1 MENFLY
7 KKLEY
12 IYNNLIKQIE
22 LSEKLNIKSTELNNV
37 KLYNPCNLS
46 NFDNL
51 HYNNFIREKIGEKP
65 VYNPPLLFKVKQYN
79 IDFNKK
85 MCEYD
90 EKKKLAEEEY
100 INIYKAQRD
109 ELYSLDLKEKEEKIN
124 FYVSEINNITEE
136 LSNINNNLYCIEGL
150 STSFYTPDTIKA
162 LMEISENLYITDLK
176 ELLFKYDEFK
186 KHNELLEKINDL
198 ERKLNNSITS
208 ISNKVEIYKKEFEN
222 QVDKIY
228 RKIRDVESEID

>member
-37 KLYNPCNLS
+37 KFYNPCNLS

-65 VYNPPLLFKVKQYN
+65 IYNPPLLFKVKQYN

-109 ELYSLDLKEKEEKIN
+109 ELYFLDLKEKEEKIN

-150 STSFYTPDTIKA
+150 STSFYTPDTIKT

-198 ERKLNNSITS
+198 ERELNNSITS

-222 QVDKIY
+222 QVDEIYSKI
-228 RKIRDVESEID
+228 IAVESEID

>member
-37 KLYNPCNLS
+37 KLYSPCNLS

-51 HYNNFIREKIGEKP
+51 YYNNFIRGKIGEKP

-136 LSNINNNLYCIEGL
+136 LSEINNNLYCIEGL
-150 STSFYTPDTIKA
+150 STSFYTPDTIKT

-198 ERKLNNSITS
+198 ERKLNNSISSVST
-208 ISNKVEIYKKEFEN
+208 KVEIYKKEFEN

-228 RKIRDVESEID
+228 RKIRAVESEID